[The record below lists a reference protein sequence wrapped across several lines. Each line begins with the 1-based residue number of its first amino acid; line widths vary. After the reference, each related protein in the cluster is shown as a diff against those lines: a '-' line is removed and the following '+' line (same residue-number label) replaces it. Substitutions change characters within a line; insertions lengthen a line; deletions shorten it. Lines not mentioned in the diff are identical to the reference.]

1 MKLVYHKGTILVYGN
16 YAIPNTKWDERT
28 GCYRAPAIFYRD
40 IIEYLKASGIS
51 YEDNVLDLISSPH
64 FTSNIKLRPYQK
76 EAVERWL
83 LQRKGIIVLPT
94 GSGKTI
100 VAIKIIEKINASTF
114 IVVPTLNLISQW
126 KEKLEKAFGIEIGEY
141 TGHKKDLKSITVST
155 YSSAYINAENL
166 GNKFMLLIFDEVHHL
181 PAEGYKQIA
190 EMFASPYRLGLTA
203 TYEREDGLHEELNR
217 LIGGKVYERK
227 VEHLAGKYL
236 ADYEMVRISIDL
248 TEEERKEYE
257 KYYDIFRKYIVS
269 KGIEMRS
276 PKDFEKIVMLSGRD
290 KRAREAIL
298 ARNMA
303 EKIAYNSINK
313 IEKIREL
320 LSRDNRTIIFTR
332 YNDMVYEISKKF
344 LIPCITYRTPD
355 EERREILQKFKDGI
369 YPAIV
374 SSQVLDE
381 GIDVPEAN
389 VGIIVSGTGS
399 SREFI
404 QRLGRLLRPREG
416 KKAVLYELITKG
428 TKEVRTS
435 YRRKSNVAP

>member
-16 YAIPNTKWDERT
+16 YAIPNTKWDGRA
-28 GCYRAPAIFYRD
+28 GCYRAPAMFYRD
-40 IIEYLKASGIS
+40 IVEYLKASGIS
-51 YEDNVLDLISSPH
+51 YEDNVLDLISSPYL
-64 FTSNIKLRPYQK
+64 TSNIKLRPYQK

-94 GSGKTI
+94 GSGKTM
-100 VAIKIIEKINASTF
+100 VAIKIIEEINASTF
-114 IVVPTLNLISQW
+114 IVVPTLNLVSQW

-141 TGHKKDLKSITVST
+141 TGQKKDLKPITVST
-155 YSSAYINAENL
+155 YNSAYINAENL

-236 ADYEMVRISIDL
+236 ADYEMIRISVDL

-257 KYYDIFRKYIVS
+257 KYYSIFRDYI

-290 KRAREAIL
+290 KRARKAIL
-298 ARNMA
+298 ARNKA

-320 LSRDNRTIIFTR
+320 LNRDNRTIIFTR
-332 YNDMVYEISKKF
+332 YNDMVYEISRKF
-344 LIPCITYRTPD
+344 LIPCITYRTSE
-355 EERREILQKFKDGI
+355 EERHEILQKFKESV

>member
-1 MKLVYHKGTILVYGN
+1 MKLVYHKGTILAYGN
-16 YAIPNTKWDERT
+16 YAIPNTKWDERA
-28 GCYRAPAIFYRD
+28 GCYRSPAIFYRD
-40 IIEYLKASGIS
+40 IIEYLKSSSIP
-51 YEDNVLDLISSPH
+51 YKDNVLDLISSPH

-76 EAVERWL
+76 EAVKRWL

-100 VAIKIIEKINASTF
+100 VAIKIIEEINASTF
-114 IVVPTLNLISQW
+114 IVVPTLNLVSQW

-141 TGHKKDLKSITVST
+141 TGQKKDLKSITVST
-155 YSSAYINAENL
+155 YNSAYINAENL

-203 TYEREDGLHEELNR
+203 TYEREDGLHEELKR

-236 ADYEMVRISIDL
+236 ADYEMIRISVDL

-257 KYYDIFRKYIVS
+257 KYYNIFRDYIIS

-276 PKDFEKIVMLSGRD
+276 PKDFEKIVVLSGRD

-298 ARNMA
+298 ARNKA
-303 EKIAYNSINK
+303 EKIAYNSLNK

>member
-16 YAIPNTKWDERT
+16 YAIPNTKWDERA
-28 GCYRAPAIFYRD
+28 GCYRAPAMFYRD
-40 IIEYLKASGIS
+40 IVEYLKASSIP

-64 FTSNIKLRPYQK
+64 LTSNIKLRPYQK

-100 VAIKIIEKINASTF
+100 VAIKIIEEIDASTF
-114 IVVPTLNLISQW
+114 IVVPTLNLVSQW

-141 TGHKKDLKSITVST
+141 TGQKKDLKAITVST

-166 GNKFMLLIFDEVHHL
+166 GNKVMLLIFDEVHHL

-236 ADYEMVRISIDL
+236 ANYEMIRISIDL

-257 KYYDIFRKYIVS
+257 KYYNIFRNYIVS

-290 KRAREAIL
+290 KKAREAIL
-298 ARNMA
+298 ARNKA

-332 YNDMVYEISKKF
+332 YNDMVYELSKKF

-355 EERREILQKFKDGI
+355 EERREILQKFKEGI

>member
-1 MKLVYHKGTILVYGN
+1 MKLVYHKGTILAYGN
-16 YAIPNTKWDERT
+16 YAIPNTKWDERA
-28 GCYRAPAIFYRD
+28 GCYRSPAIFYRD
-40 IIEYLKASGIS
+40 IIEYLKSSSIP
-51 YEDNVLDLISSPH
+51 YKDNVLDLISSPH

-76 EAVERWL
+76 EAVKRWL

-100 VAIKIIEKINASTF
+100 VAIKIIEEINASTF
-114 IVVPTLNLISQW
+114 IVVPTLNLVSQW

-141 TGHKKDLKSITVST
+141 TGQKKDLKSITVST
-155 YSSAYINAENL
+155 YNSAYINAENL

-203 TYEREDGLHEELNR
+203 TYEREDGLHEELKR

-236 ADYEMVRISIDL
+236 ADYEMIRISVDL

-257 KYYDIFRKYIVS
+257 KYYNIFRDYIIS

-276 PKDFEKIVMLSGRD
+276 PKDFEKIVVLSGRD

-298 ARNMA
+298 ARNKA
-303 EKIAYNSINK
+303 EKIAYNSLNK

-344 LIPCITYRTPD
+344 LIPYITYRTPD